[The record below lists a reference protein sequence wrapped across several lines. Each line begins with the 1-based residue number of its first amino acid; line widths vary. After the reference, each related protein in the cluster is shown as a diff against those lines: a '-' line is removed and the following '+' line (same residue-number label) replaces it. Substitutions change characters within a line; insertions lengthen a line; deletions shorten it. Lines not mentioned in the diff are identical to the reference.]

1 MRDDFDEEIEPFKGF
16 VPTRRLSFPALSSIG
31 PWAPN
36 PRDSKDMIVGYTSQ
50 QYSEKY
56 GAGSEDL
63 ETTQATIR
71 YVGHGAHVTFIR
83 TTEADPSTFVTAAK
97 DGVVRLYD
105 VRAPTPALAIYHAD
119 EFTDAALYEHIGR
132 HPFVV
137 IGGGKTEEVKVRD
150 VRAQLPLY
158 ELSTGN
164 TKSCLL
170 HGMVLP
176 RPSMRAPSASS
187 STAWAGI
194 TSIVEVPESR
204 ESRSR
209 VDLDEDEHHQ
219 DSNDYDGHNWPS
231 RAYHDESAYGR
242 MMNSAGHRVYAY
254 RFKEDADANLVSASG
269 YSSLG
274 GPYAHW

>member
-132 HPFVV
+132 HPCALILVFLR
-137 IGGGKTEEVKVRD
+137 IRPHSDTSSFSCRNWWWQDRGSQSPGRPRPTPSL
-150 VRAQLPLY
+150 RAQHGQHEVMSLAWDG
-158 ELSTGN
+158 STQTFYAG
-164 TKSCLL
+164 TECEFVDRMGGYHVYS
-170 HGMVLP
+170 
-176 RPSMRAPSASS
+176 RSAREQRI
-187 STAWAGI
+187 AL
-194 TSIVEVPESR
+194 ESR
-204 ESRSR
+204 F
-209 VDLDEDEHHQ
+209 
-219 DSNDYDGHNWPS
+219 
-231 RAYHDESAYGR
+231 GR
-242 MMNSAGHRVYAY
+242 G
-254 RFKEDADANLVSASG
+254 
-269 YSSLG
+269 
-274 GPYAHW
+274 